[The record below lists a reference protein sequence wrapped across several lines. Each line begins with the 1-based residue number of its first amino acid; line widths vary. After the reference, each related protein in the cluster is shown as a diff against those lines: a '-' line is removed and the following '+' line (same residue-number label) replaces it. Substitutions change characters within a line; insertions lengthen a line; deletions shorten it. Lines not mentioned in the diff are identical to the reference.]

1 MVREREPEG
10 SVRDCDALEAL
21 TDQLKSGEFSE
32 AIAVAQR
39 ASEQQQE
46 LRELCVRPS
55 GLVARGDPHTAFVQ
69 PVALDEEA
77 ELLRLRRERRAQ
89 LQRESAWKGQ
99 GHGFLKELK
108 DEKEFVESIA
118 PHESAVVLLDDG
130 NAACQV
136 CRKWLARWAPQ
147 HLEAHFC
154 FLKAENAFFLTQMI
168 HLEALPTLFV
178 LSYGEV
184 TKHLP
189 PSQLFCHASASS
201 PLFPKHFQSL
211 LHRSGVIQQ
220 PEEIDSEDS
229 D

>member
-1 MVREREPEG
+1 MPREREPEG

-21 TDQLKSGEFSE
+21 SDQLRSGEFSE

-46 LRELCVRPS
+46 LRELCVRP
-55 GLVARGDPHTAFVQ
+55 GGGVTRCDPHTAFVA
-69 PVALDEEA
+69 PVEEEDE
-77 ELLRLRRERRAQ
+77 LMRLRRERKAQ
-89 LQRESAWKGQ
+89 LQRESVWKGQ
-99 GHGFLKELK
+99 GHGFLKELA

-118 PHESAVVLLDDG
+118 PHERAVVLLDDG
-130 NAACQV
+130 NAAGQA
-136 CRKWLARWAPQ
+136 CRKWLQRLAPR
-147 HLEAHFC
+147 HLEAQFC
-154 FLKAENAFFLTQMI
+154 WLPAERAFFLTQMVD
-168 HLEALPTLFV
+168 LEALPTLFV
-178 LSYGEV
+178 LSYGAV
-184 TKHLP
+184 TRHLP

-220 PEEIDSEDS
+220 PEDIESAEDS